1 MKRLRITVE
10 GIAYEVTVEDLD
22 AAPAAAA
29 PVAPVVAPRPA
40 AASAPKPVPAP
51 VVAAPAAPAGP
62 GSVPSPLAGT
72 VVSVAVS
79 VGQTVAAGELLLVLE
94 AMKMNTNIGAPQ
106 AGTVSAVNV
115 APGATVTEGQILVTL
130 A

>member
-10 GIAYEVTVEDLD
+10 GIAYEVTVEELD
-22 AAPAAAA
+22 AAAAA
-29 PVAPVVAPRPA
+29 P
-40 AASAPKPVPAP
+40 
-51 VVAAPAAPAGP
+51 G
-62 GSVPSPLAGT
+62 PLAGT

-79 VGQTVAAGELLLVLE
+79 VGQSVAAGDLLLVLE

-115 APGATVTEGQILVTL
+115 GPGATVTEGQILVTL